1 MIKNSINAFFLGYL
15 CFRVWE
21 ATAPQ
26 MEADGAPALQQQ
38 PAPRGLQSGGEF
50 SDYVDAYLL
59 FFGLQLV
66 FFIAMPLTIML
77 WRLAR
82 SARSKSC
89 GFMTMFKAPIGR
101 VGDKRSP
108 AAALR
113 FFLFQETQL
122 GYYADLAQVRV
133 AGGRQRGTPGHPAP
147 AHPCHTPC
155 AY

>member
-1 MIKNSINAFFLGYL
+1 MELADH
-15 CFRVWE
+15 
-21 ATAPQ
+21 AAPQ
-26 MEADGAPALQQQ
+26 QQL

-50 SDYVDAYLL
+50 SDYTDAYLL

-66 FFIAMPLTIML
+66 FFTAMPLTIML

-113 FFLFQETQL
+113 FFLFQETPL
-122 GYYADLAQVRV
+122 GYYADLAQVRA
-133 AGGRQRGTPGHPAP
+133 AGWAAGRACKQRPLPPPQCSPVPSSPTSLGSPPL
-147 AHPCHTPC
+147 
-155 AY
+155 

>member
-1 MIKNSINAFFLGYL
+1 
-15 CFRVWE
+15 
-21 ATAPQ
+21 
-26 MEADGAPALQQQ
+26 
-38 PAPRGLQSGGEF
+38 
-50 SDYVDAYLL
+50 
-59 FFGLQLV
+59 
-66 FFIAMPLTIML
+66 MPLTIML

-133 AGGRQRGTPGHPAP
+133 AWCQREGEPPRRQPPRTTP
-147 AHPCHTPC
+147 TPF

>member
-1 MIKNSINAFFLGYL
+1 
-15 CFRVWE
+15 
-21 ATAPQ
+21 
-26 MEADGAPALQQQ
+26 MEVDGAPAPLQQ
-38 PAPRGLQSGGEF
+38 PAPRGLQSGGDF

-113 FFLFQETQL
+113 FFLFQETPL
-122 GYYADLAQVRV
+122 GYYADLAQLR
-133 AGGRQRGTPGHPAP
+133 GRAAASTK
-147 AHPCHTPC
+147 
-155 AY
+155 